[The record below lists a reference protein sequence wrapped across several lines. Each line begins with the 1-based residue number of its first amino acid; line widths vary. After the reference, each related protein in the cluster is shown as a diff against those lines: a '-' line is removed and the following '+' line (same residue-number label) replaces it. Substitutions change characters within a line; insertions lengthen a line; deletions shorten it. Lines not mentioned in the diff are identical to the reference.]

1 MEEEIKEGEKDGLR
15 GGRGGRTTRLRRRR
29 MYQCKG
35 EKNWSGGI
43 AIVVIVA
50 IGQ

>member
-1 MEEEIKEGEKDGLR
+1 LR

-29 MYQCKG
+29 TYQCEG

-43 AIVVIVA
+43 TFVVIVA
-50 IGQ
+50 IAQ